1 LEPIAPC
8 PEQDQGVAD
17 IVAQDAMALYQ
28 EHYVDKDFQRL
39 DLFQLLTEQYGIVS
53 ALYPGSFVHI
63 TPSLVYPVTT
73 YVETDARAK
82 AFFADPAVHA
92 FIDAHKTYDGGPEV
106 TFHAADYRN
115 DFGEPAEHYD
125 LLISQYAG
133 FVSQPCK
140 RYLKI
145 GGLLLANNSHGD
157 ASMASIDDDYV
168 LVATVNRRRGE
179 YRLSERNL
187 DAYFV
192 PKAAV
197 KVTRECLEKLG
208 RGIGHTKS
216 AGSYVFRRVG

>member
-1 LEPIAPC
+1 MTTSTEDAIA
-8 PEQDQGVAD
+8 V
-17 IVAQDAMALYQ
+17 YHK
-28 EHYVDKDFQRL
+28 HYVDKGFERL
-39 DLFQLLTEQYGIVS
+39 DLFQQLAERYSIES

-82 AFFADPAVHA
+82 AFFADPAVYA
-92 FIDAHKTYDGGPEV
+92 FIEEHKTYDREPEV

-115 DFGEPAEHYD
+115 HFGELETRYD

-157 ASMASIDDDYV
+157 ASMASIDEDYV
-168 LVATVNRRRGE
+168 LVAIVHCRGGE
-179 YRLSERNL
+179 HRLSEHDL
-187 DAYFV
+187 DAYLI
-192 PKAAV
+192 PKAHIAI
-197 KVTRECLEKLG
+197 TREYLEELG
-208 RGIGHTKS
+208 RGVGYTKS
-216 AGSYVFRRVG
+216 ASSYIFRRVA